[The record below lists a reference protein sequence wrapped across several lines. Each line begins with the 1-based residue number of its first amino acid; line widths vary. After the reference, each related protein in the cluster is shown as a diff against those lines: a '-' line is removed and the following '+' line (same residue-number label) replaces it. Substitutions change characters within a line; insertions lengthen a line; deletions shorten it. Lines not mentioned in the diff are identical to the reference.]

1 MGKINKFDV
10 NFSSM
15 RMGRDVL
22 KKVGEI
28 LTTHR
33 KMKPEEG
40 EKLIKDLEV
49 QKRIIKEVW
58 G

>member
-1 MGKINKFDV
+1 MGK
-10 NFSSM
+10 
-15 RMGRDVL
+15 DVL

-28 LTTHR
+28 LTAHR
-33 KMKPEEG
+33 KTKPEDAD
-40 EKLIKDLEV
+40 KLVKDLEV